1 MYNKPSHFAIYIDQM
16 DRASSFYHKV
26 FDWTFQDYGTSDFK
40 QIKSESNSEQV
51 IGALQ
56 HRKYSPIPDKIIGF
70 ECSIT
75 VENIDVLI
83 PIVIDNGGKIVMP
96 KTAIPGVG
104 WIVKFLDTE
113 GNLLCAIEYN
123 DKASSE

>member
-1 MYNKPSHFAIYIDQM
+1 MNNKLSHFAIYIDQM
-16 DRASSFYHKV
+16 DRASTFYKKI
-26 FDWTFQDYGTSDFK
+26 FDWSFQDYGSPDFL
-40 QIKSESNSEQV
+40 QIKSPEPDNQQI

-56 HRKYSPIPDKIIGF
+56 HRKYSVIPEKVIGF

-75 VENIDVLI
+75 VEDVDSLI
-83 PIVIDNGGKIVMP
+83 PTIKENGGKIVMP

-113 GNLLCAIEYN
+113 GNLLCAIEY
-123 DKASSE
+123 DQSAG